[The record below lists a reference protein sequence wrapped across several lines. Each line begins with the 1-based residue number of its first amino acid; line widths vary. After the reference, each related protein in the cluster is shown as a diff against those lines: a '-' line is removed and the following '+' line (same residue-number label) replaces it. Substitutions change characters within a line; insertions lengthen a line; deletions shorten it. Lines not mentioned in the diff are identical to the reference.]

1 MYAVDCLLESF
12 SITCSIR
19 DSNGITMVQMIQLYF
34 DKSGD
39 IAGGSLEMALP
50 DAGRL
55 LRSGRR
61 SGEPTFP
68 ILYQVHAALGKS
80 NLYLPPR
87 MLVDNAF
94 FTPLQD
100 EMEIA
105 TALEDWSRVCVAME
119 VLGVE
124 QEEEEAFWL
133 ILAAITNLG
142 VIAKQMED
150 SNNYHCDPSILAK
163 ISEILG

>member
-1 MYAVDCLLESF
+1 MILAEKMYAVDCLLESF
-12 SITCSIR
+12 CSTR
-19 DSNGITMVQMIQLYF
+19 TTMNTHATRMVQMIQLYF
-34 DKSGD
+34 DQSGD

-94 FTPLQD
+94 FTPLQV
-100 EMEIA
+100 
-105 TALEDWSRVCVAME
+105 RV
-119 VLGVE
+119 
-124 QEEEEAFWL
+124 
-133 ILAAITNLG
+133 
-142 VIAKQMED
+142 
-150 SNNYHCDPSILAK
+150 Y
-163 ISEILG
+163 ISCQNDLSLLYPG